1 MIGLKTIFFE
11 WHATLHVDRGD
22 VAEALLP
29 HAAHSAATQISLLVL
44 LSKRPP
50 DRLHSHSSK
59 GLLSNPC
66 IKNALRPSF
75 ELLSNTGHTDFVQPR
90 LSKFWSL
97 NIANSLNTSLHFMN
111 YQLCSTKSL
120 YSALRASLCR
130 SGRAIS
136 VRW

>member
-11 WHATLHVDRGD
+11 WHATLHVNRGD

-29 HAAHSAATQISLLVL
+29 HAAHAAVTQINLLVL
-44 LSKRPP
+44 LFKRPP
-50 DRLHSHSSK
+50 DRLPSHSSK

-66 IKNALRPSF
+66 IKNALPSF
-75 ELLSNTGHTDFVQPR
+75 ELSNTGHTDFVQPR
-90 LSKFWSL
+90 SSKFWSL
-97 NIANSLNTSLHFMN
+97 NIANSLNTGLHFVN

-120 YSALRASLCR
+120 CGALRASLCR